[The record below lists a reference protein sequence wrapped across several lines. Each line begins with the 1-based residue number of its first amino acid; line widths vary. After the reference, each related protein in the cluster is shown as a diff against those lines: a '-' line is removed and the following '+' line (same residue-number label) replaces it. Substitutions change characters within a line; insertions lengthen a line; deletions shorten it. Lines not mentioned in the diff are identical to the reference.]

1 MRKVILGTLFIILLA
16 SCKKNNSAG
25 ISSGSW
31 TFKNVTYNDTKGIPG
46 MWGNALVSV
55 TATNTTLGVYPYLIV
70 SDSGTAAL
78 TSGTYQA
85 TGGHINVQV
94 TDSSGKLYMALP
106 NNTGTINVTV
116 NNSKIN
122 LTATAIP
129 MVPFGTQPY
138 SDTSILTF
146 NITQTY

>member
-1 MRKVILGTLFIILLA
+1 
-16 SCKKNNSAG
+16 
-25 ISSGSW
+25 
-31 TFKNVTYNDTKGIPG
+31 